1 MNENFVFSDLLSY
14 FKITGIEILLFLP
27 LGICLINFSLK
38 VAKKEGS
45 LSFYWVLIMNDLK
58 KKSFKLIIKTAVSKT
73 DENAI
78 LLNLNSGSY
87 YELNDVAHLI
97 VQNLNDFIGFNKIK
111 EIIIENFDIEEDRCE
126 KDILSF
132 LQDLI
137 ERDFLEVL

>member
-1 MNENFVFSDLLSY
+1 
-14 FKITGIEILLFLP
+14 
-27 LGICLINFSLK
+27 
-38 VAKKEGS
+38 
-45 LSFYWVLIMNDLK
+45 MNDLK
-58 KKSFKLIIKTAVSKT
+58 NKSFKLIIKTAVSKT

-87 YELNDVAHLI
+87 YELNDVAHII
-97 VQNLNDFIGFNKIK
+97 VQNLNDFIGFNEIK
-111 EIIIENFDIEEDRCE
+111 EIVIENFDIEEDRCE